1 MRMLRD
7 YIRVNISMFVA
18 FAVAFP
24 ASAVAADVLSD
35 MEPHLNATY
44 ATIIDYVAYL
54 GTFGFMFYVT
64 NRHRYKTDLR
74 FDNSDATGT
83 TRSRMRCDLKKII
96 TSLGIGEIVYG
107 VVRWVMQYYLLEV
120 WQYEPYV
127 SSVVAQSVA
136 VVIYVIV
143 MNFSIKATKLY

>member
-1 MRMLRD
+1 MLRD

-24 ASAVAADVLSD
+24 ASAAAAFVFSD
-35 MEPHLNATY
+35 MPPHLNATY

-54 GTFGFMFYVT
+54 GAFGFMFYVT
-64 NRHRYKTDLR
+64 NRHRYKLSVDKNNATTAPRSTLR
-74 FDNSDATGT
+74 S
-83 TRSRMRCDLKKII
+83 DLKKIVA
-96 TSLGIGEIVYG
+96 SLGIGEVVYG

-120 WQYEPYV
+120 WQYEPHV
-127 SSVVAQSVA
+127 SSVVAQSIA
-136 VVIYVIV
+136 VVVYVIV